1 MVARNEIIF
10 RWSLYA
16 AAALALCLVQGF
28 LLQFLRLF
36 GAMPFL
42 FPAVAACVGMFEGPF
57 AGAAFGLI
65 LGVACDLTVAAP
77 IPCFYTLIFP
87 LAGLLAALIA
97 HNLLPAGF
105 VCALAV
111 CVLAF
116 VLTDGFHCLVLALGG
131 KAAWAAGGALALRE
145 TGATLPFVLP
155 VYWLLAAVHR
165 RTAAD
170 A

>member
-1 MVARNEIIF
+1 LVARNEIIF

-87 LAGLLAALIA
+87 LADCWPPSSPTTCCPRAS
-97 HNLLPAGF
+97 
-105 VCALAV
+105 CARWRCA
-111 CVLAF
+111 C
-116 VLTDGFHCLVLALGG
+116 
-131 KAAWAAGGALALRE
+131 W
-145 TGATLPFVLP
+145 PSS
-155 VYWLLAAVHR
+155 
-165 RTAAD
+165 
-170 A
+170 